1 VELLG
6 YFFVLFCSQ
15 LYPNGVK
22 PFKLSNGVRSC
33 FLPLLIQM
41 QFILMHYIA
50 GNPSFYKQAKERG
63 NLILILKIRDIYIVI
78 ILAIKF

>member
-1 VELLG
+1 MSQQ
-6 YFFVLFCSQ
+6 FF
-15 LYPNGVK
+15 YPITQNISIHVSMG
-22 PFKLSNGVRSC
+22 SC

-63 NLILILKIRDIYIVI
+63 NLILILEIRDIYVVI